1 MVRWTLRSHCEV
13 RRTPRFQEGIDI
25 SDFRKRCAGEGNS
38 DWFGRRQVRVTI
50 DQGRRTG
57 QDGVIRLTESCEQVT
72 RMPNSQE
79 APPTGDRVGRGN
91 LSIFLHSTA
100 RENFKLM
107 KNGSLTIPIAHMA
120 LPLATPVAFLNE
132 LGNPGIR

>member
-1 MVRWTLRSHCEV
+1 MSGTLN
-13 RRTPRFQEGIDI
+13 FDI
-25 SDFRKRCAGEGNS
+25 LLRDH
-38 DWFGRRQVRVTI
+38 
-50 DQGRRTG
+50 
-57 QDGVIRLTESCEQVT
+57 
-72 RMPNSQE
+72 
-79 APPTGDRVGRGN
+79 RVGRGN